1 MVDRYFPIEEYEE
14 RRARVLV
21 EMKARGYDI
30 AVVWGRGAGGHE
42 RGQDTLY
49 LTNYY
54 SSASG
59 QEPDNALLNGRA
71 FCALILSQEDAPEL
85 HVDLPGRRDELFA
98 IDKVVDHYDPI
109 EGVARALNAR
119 NVEGE
124 VALVGS
130 DFLPHLYFEQLRSA
144 TPQITWK
151 HENDLVRKVR
161 RIKSWRELECYREG
175 GEIAT
180 RAITRY
186 IEGLLSGKCEA
197 DAAADAAGEIIR
209 SGGAYLMLP
218 CNHGDTMHFWCRQPL
233 TGYSTD
239 TPRKGDLVRAWLLGP
254 IHQGYYLD
262 PGRTAVCGGRPNEAQ
277 RALVEATAQIVET
290 LISEVRPGR
299 PIMELAAMGE
309 RMTRDV
315 GGGGDQASEQWPLY
329 GHALGLFWEDPY
341 ISTRMCTEHDRV
353 ENGMVFGIEA
363 FLGQEGVGAAGFE
376 QNILV
381 ADGRV
386 ELLTPA
392 PMIWW

>member
-1 MVDRYFPIEEYEE
+1 MVDRYFPIEEYEK
-14 RRARVLV
+14 RRARVLA
-21 EMKARGYDI
+21 EMKARGHEV
-30 AVVWGRGAGGHE
+30 AVIWGRGAGGHE

-71 FCALILSQEDAPEL
+71 FCALILSEGEEPEL
-85 HVDLPGRRDELFA
+85 HVDLPGRRDDLFA
-98 IDKVVDHYDPI
+98 IDRVVDHYDPI
-109 EGVARALNAR
+109 QGVARALNAR

-124 VALVGS
+124 VALVGT
-130 DFLPHLYFEQLRSA
+130 DFLPHLYFEQLQSE

-151 HENDLVRKVR
+151 QENDLVRTVR

-186 IEGLLSGKCEA
+186 IEGLISGRSEA

-209 SGGAYLMLP
+209 SGGAFLMLP
-218 CNHGDTMHFWCRQPL
+218 CNHGDTMQFWCRQPQ

-239 TPRKGDLVRAWLLGP
+239 SPRSGELVRAWLLGP

-262 PGRTAVCGGRPNEAQ
+262 PGRTAVCGGKPSDGQ
-277 RALVEATAQIVET
+277 RDLVEATANIVET
-290 LISEVRPGR
+290 IVSEVRPGR
-299 PIMELAAMGE
+299 SIMDLAKIGE
-309 RMTRDV
+309 SMSRDA
-315 GGGGDQASEQWPLY
+315 GGGGDQTSEQWPLY

-341 ISTRMCTEHDRV
+341 ISTKMCTEHDRV

-363 FLGQEGVGAAGFE
+363 FIGQEGVGAAGFE

-381 ADGRV
+381 EDGRV

>member
-1 MVDRYFPIEEYEE
+1 MVDRYFPVEEFED
-14 RRARVLV
+14 RRARVLA
-21 EMKARGYDI
+21 EMKARGHDI
-30 AVVWGRGAGGHE
+30 AVIWGRGAGGHE

-59 QEPDNALLNGRA
+59 QEPDNALLNARA
-71 FCALILSQEDAPEL
+71 FCALILSERDEPEL
-85 HVDLPGRRDELFA
+85 HVDLPGRRSDLFA
-98 IDKVVDHYDPI
+98 IERVQHHYNPI
-109 EGVARALNAR
+109 EGVARALEER
-119 NVEGE
+119 KVEGE

-130 DFLPHLYFEQLRSA
+130 DFLPHLYYEQLRSA
-144 TPQITWK
+144 TPQITWIQ
-151 HENDLVRKVR
+151 ENDLVQKVR
-161 RIKSWRELECYREG
+161 RIKSRRELECYREG

-186 IEGLLSGKCEA
+186 MEGLISGKRES

-209 SGGAYLMLP
+209 SGGAFLMLP
-218 CNHGDTMHFWCRQPL
+218 CNHGDTMQYWCRQPL

-239 TPRKGDLVRAWLLGP
+239 APRNGDLVRAWLLGP
-254 IHQGYYLD
+254 VHQGYYLD
-262 PGRTAVCGGRPNEAQ
+262 PGRTAVCGGRPSEAQ
-277 RALVEATAQIVET
+277 RALVEATAGIVDT
-290 LISEVRPGR
+290 IVSEVRPGR
-299 PIMELAAMGE
+299 SIMELAEIGE
-309 RMTRDV
+309 RMTRDA
-315 GGGGDQASEQWPLY
+315 GAGGDQTSEQWPLY

-341 ISTRMCTEHDRV
+341 ISTRMCTKHDRV
-353 ENGMVFGIEA
+353 EDGMVFGIEA
-363 FLGQEGVGAAGFE
+363 FLGQAGVGAAGFE

>member
-1 MVDRYFPIEEYEE
+1 MVDRYFPIEEYED
-14 RRARVLV
+14 RRDRVLA

-30 AVVWGRGAGGHE
+30 AVVWGRGAGSHE

-54 SSASG
+54 STASG

-71 FCALILSQEDAPEL
+71 YCALILSASDEPEL

-98 IDKVVDHYDPI
+98 IDNVTHHYNPI

-144 TPQITWK
+144 TPRITWK
-151 HENDLVRKVR
+151 HENDLVRTVR
-161 RIKSWRELECYREG
+161 RIKSRRELECYREG

-180 RAITRY
+180 RAINRY
-186 IEGLLSGKCEA
+186 IEGLISGKCEA

-262 PGRTAVCGGRPNEAQ
+262 PGRTAVCGGKPNEAQ
-277 RALVEATAQIVET
+277 RALVEATAHIVET

-299 PIMELAAMGE
+299 PIMELAEMGE

-329 GHALGLFWEDPY
+329 GHALGLFWEDPT
-341 ISTRMCTEHDRV
+341 S
-353 ENGMVFGIEA
+353 
-363 FLGQEGVGAAGFE
+363 
-376 QNILV
+376 
-381 ADGRV
+381 
-386 ELLTPA
+386 A
-392 PMIWW
+392 PGCARNTIRSRTAWYSE